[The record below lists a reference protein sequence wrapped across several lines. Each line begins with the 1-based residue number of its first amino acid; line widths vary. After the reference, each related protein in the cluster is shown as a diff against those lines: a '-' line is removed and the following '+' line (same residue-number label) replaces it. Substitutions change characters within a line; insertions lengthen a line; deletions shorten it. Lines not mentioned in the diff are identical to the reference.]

1 MHGRNASADRQPNAA
16 RVRRSIAAMCAAL
29 TTLLLLQACGPQ
41 AAPANVV
48 RIGHFPN
55 ITHVHGLVAHA
66 LSRKGQGPFEQQL
79 GSEMKVEWFVF
90 DSGPTAMEGLLAGAI
105 DATYVGP
112 SPAINAHLRTGGDD
126 VRVIAGATK
135 GGAALVVREAA
146 GIKAPADFRGR
157 RIATPQFGN
166 TQDISCRA
174 WLTEQGFKVTQTGG
188 DVLVVPTANPDM
200 LALFL
205 KGELDAA
212 WTVEPWVSR
221 LVREGGGRVFVA
233 EDDVVTTVF
242 VASAALLAER
252 PEVARHLAA
261 AHRGVTRWIAEH
273 PDEAQK
279 LVAAELQQLT
289 GRAVAADLVA
299 DCWRRLQIADTVN
312 AEDFTDFAHKAM
324 AAGLLRGKTNLQRFV
339 QTP

>member
-1 MHGRNASADRQPNAA
+1 M
-16 RVRRSIAAMCAAL
+16 RRAIAAMCAAL
-29 TTLLLLQACGPQ
+29 LLLSLHACGAE
-41 AAPANVV
+41 AASPNVV

-55 ITHVHGLVAHA
+55 VTHVHGLVAHA

-79 GSEMKVEWFVF
+79 GSGMTVQWFVF
-90 DSGPTAMEGLLAGAI
+90 DSGPSAMEALLAGSL

-126 VRVIAGATK
+126 VRVIAGATR

-146 GIKAPADFRGR
+146 GIEAPADFRGR

-166 TQDISCRA
+166 TQDVSCRA

-188 DVLVVPTANPDM
+188 DVLVVPTANPDQ
-200 LALFL
+200 LALFQR
-205 KGELDAA
+205 GELDAA

-233 EDDVVTTVF
+233 EEDVVTTVF
-242 VASAALLAER
+242 VASAALLTER
-252 PEVARHLAA
+252 PEVARHLAT
-261 AHRGVTRWIAEH
+261 AHRGLTSWIAEH
-273 PDEAQK
+273 PDEAQ
-279 LVAAELQQLT
+279 LHAAAELQQLT

-299 DCWRRLQIADTVN
+299 DCWRRMQFADAVRT
-312 AEDFTDFAHKAM
+312 EDFTDFAHKAM